1 MGKIRKLLDAVDSK
15 KSDDYKKG
23 WRSAICYVN
32 DFFKIVKR
40 PNDEPVDIVISLEVS
55 EEQMADKIE
64 KLLKNKQLNN

>member
-1 MGKIRKLLDAVDSK
+1 MGKIRELLDAVDFK

-40 PNDEPVDIVISLEVS
+40 SDDEPVDIVISVEVS
-55 EEQMADKIE
+55 EEQMAGKIE
-64 KLLKNKQLNN
+64 KLLKNDK